1 MNVFLKV
8 SQIRMHLLKN
18 TFLNYL
24 LEVESA
30 KDSVDSFSN
39 FRFLLL
45 LETRVG
51 ESMLI
56 SGLRRSFL
64 CIMATLE

>member
-1 MNVFLKV
+1 MHFLENT
-8 SQIRMHLLKN
+8 LLD
-18 TFLNYL
+18 YL

-30 KDSVDSFSN
+30 KDAVDSFSS

-51 ESMLI
+51 ESMLL